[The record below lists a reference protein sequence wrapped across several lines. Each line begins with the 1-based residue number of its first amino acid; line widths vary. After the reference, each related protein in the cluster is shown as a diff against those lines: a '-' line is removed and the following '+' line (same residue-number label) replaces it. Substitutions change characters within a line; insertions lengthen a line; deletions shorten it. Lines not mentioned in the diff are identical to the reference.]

1 MTLNKERKKMPL
13 MLEISEKNCPVSV
26 FSHVD
31 LTILSITH
39 STDGST
45 VVSCSTKLARISI

>member
-39 STDGST
+39 STGGST